1 MFSKQMY
8 KLFSNVIDRPRLQT
22 GSPFQN
28 IVYKIFTNNQ
38 IPVNYHKKITDQHDR
53 YVLDVLVIVQV
64 RAEPTL

>member
-8 KLFSNVIDRPRLQT
+8 TLFSNVIDRPRLQT

-28 IVYKIFTNNQ
+28 IGHKIFTNNQ
-38 IPVNYHKKITDQHDR
+38 IPVNYHKKITGQHGR
-53 YVLDVLVIVQV
+53 YMLHALVIVQV